1 MALKDMKSDLSKFR
15 VPKSKPLESKPRVDV
30 NKNANKTPLSSMTES
45 APKIP
50 RSTTT
55 VNKEGVNPQKV
66 NQTEK
71 FKGETTPQPM
81 DNSEKFKGETTP
93 NVTTTVEKFKG
104 ETTPTPMSLVERYL
118 GETNPTD
125 MDNSSKFLGETTPK
139 EADNNSKFLG
149 ETTPKESDNNSQFLG
164 ETTPKEAS
172 NQSQF
177 LGETTPKEANNQSQ
191 FLGETT
197 PKEANN
203 QSQFLGETTPN
214 ESDNSSKFL
223 GETTPTPMS
232 LEERYLGQTTPSES
246 DKNSKFL
253 GETTPNESDRSS
265 KFLGETTPLS
275 SDRSS
280 KFLGETTPSEMPKST
295 GESFLGETTNKFVIQ
310 GDKDKGETT
319 PSPYTFSTKFLGE
332 TTSNPMIIPNG
343 EKGLGETTPI
353 NVTQG
358 DKPKGETTPNDFAFN
373 KKLENE
379 GKEYKEVNYQTDIH
393 SLGFNSKF
401 GGVEASRF
409 VGVNPNNTVFDGASS
424 LYSNQSDNSFKV
436 GGTYGESFNTAAGL
450 NSGQEG
456 FGLGKGHA
464 KRKSPSF
471 LDEQYS
477 KFNLREDAHNAGL
490 GLFRQPFILR
500 GIQRKKISKGEP
512 QVWGLGGFN
521 YDEGAIRGGI
531 VTSTVRALVDIVRIG
546 KWFASIPGILWG
558 AKQFGL
564 QRSQKF
570 GKIWTPVG
578 MLAAIGGQH
587 IGLKAQRPGLIPL
600 VDSTFQYQDNT
611 LNIVKDKLLTIYNVD
626 MLAGLSPG
634 LIPKGMPFASQL
646 DIKGGFNSLYGINI
660 MGPGLT
666 TRGDNTFSN
675 PSVFGPYSA
684 NILNK
689 TQTEYVNDGDK
700 GTSLAIKN
708 TKISLATI
716 QNKFR
721 KGRKVEIKTSAGD
734 VTIQNNPFEKEINTL
749 GESHNINLLDKG
761 ELIRT
766 YETIAYGDIP
776 KRIAGDTELNDFR
789 SLLKGSEKDKA
800 KNENYAESNL
810 TTRFGFGN
818 PGAIGADR
826 TDRNVSTPNGADLV
840 NKADIGAPIQEDLVP
855 LVFYPTDNA
864 GAVVP
869 SKHIQFRGTVSGI
882 TDNFSPGWEGFKYN
896 GRADSAY
903 KYGTFSRDV
912 SFAFS
917 VYPTTK
923 VELEPL
929 YKKLERLST
938 MTMPKYGTAG
948 YQGMLIRFTLGKMWN
963 QHLALIDSLAYSY
976 SDEVP
981 WDIEAGASMGVDVSI
996 GLKILS
1002 DTLPE
1007 YETYPVYDLGFGE

>member
-1 MALKDMKSDLSKFR
+1 MKSDLSKFR
-15 VPKSKPLESKPRVDV
+15 VPTKNPLEAKPRVDV
-30 NKNANKTPLSSMTES
+30 NKNANKTPLSGLVQS
-45 APKIP
+45 APIKTSISP
-50 RSTTT
+50 TTPDK
-55 VNKEGVNPQKV
+55 NGVNPQKV

-71 FKGETTPQPM
+71 FKGETSPKPL
-81 DNSEKFKGETTP
+81 P
-93 NVTTTVEKFKG
+93 N
-104 ETTPTPMSLVERYL
+104 L
-118 GETNPTD
+118 
-125 MDNSSKFLGETTPK
+125 
-139 EADNNSKFLG
+139 A
-149 ETTPKESDNNSQFLG
+149 QFLG
-164 ETTPKEAS
+164 ETTPKPMSLEERYLGQTDPNMV
-172 NQSQF
+172 NQTETFKGETSPTQMDSTSGKKF
-177 LGETTPKEANNQSQ
+177 LGETNPKEANNQSQ

-197 PKEANN
+197 PKE
-203 QSQFLGETTPN
+203 
-214 ESDNSSKFL
+214 SDRSSKFL
-223 GETTPTPMS
+223 GETNTKPMS
-232 LEERYLGQTTPSES
+232 LEERYLGETNPNES
-246 DKNSKFL
+246 DKSSKFL

-265 KFLGETTPLS
+265 KFLGETTPNPKNNKSNGILHQTFLGETTPNE

-280 KFLGETTPSEMPKST
+280 KFLGETSPNEMDNSSK
-295 GESFLGETTNKFVIQ
+295 FLGETNNKFIIQ

-319 PSPYTFSTKFLGE
+319 PTPFGFSSKFLGE
-332 TTSNPMIIPNG
+332 TASNPMIIPNG
-343 EKGLGETTPI
+343 EMGLGETTPV

-358 DKPKGETTPNDFAFN
+358 DKPKGETSPTEFAFK

-379 GKEYKEVNYQTDIH
+379 GKEYKEVNYQKDIH

-401 GGVEASRF
+401 GGKEATKF
-409 VGVNPNNTVFDGASS
+409 VGINPNNTVFDNTNSM
-424 LYSNQSDNSFKV
+424 YSNPNNFTHKGKFTLDS
-436 GGTYGESFNTAAGL
+436 TYTKSFNDASGI
-450 NSGQEG
+450 NSGEEG

-477 KFNLREDAHNAGL
+477 KFNLRDDAHNAGL

-512 QVWGLGGFN
+512 QVWGVGGFN

-531 VTSTVRALVDIVRIG
+531 VTSTVRALVDVLRIG

-611 LNIVKDKLLTIYNVD
+611 LNIVKDKLLNIYNLD

-646 DIKGGFNSLYGINI
+646 DVRGGFNSLYGINI

-689 TQTEYVNDGDK
+689 VQTEYVNDGDK

-721 KGRKVEIKTSAGD
+721 KGRSVEIKTSAGD

-749 GESHNINLLDKG
+749 GESHKINLLDKG
-761 ELIRT
+761 ELIRN
-766 YETIAYGDIP
+766 YETIAYGDMP
-776 KRIAGDTELNDFR
+776 ERVAGDTEINDFR
-789 SLLKGSEKDKA
+789 SLLSGDENTKA
-800 KNENYAESNL
+800 ANENYADNNL
-810 TTRFGFGN
+810 GTKFGFGN
-818 PGAIGADR
+818 PGAVGADR
-826 TDRNVSTPNGADLV
+826 TDRTVSTQNGPDAIQTSAIGATEQDDLV
-840 NKADIGAPIQEDLVP
+840 K
-855 LVFYPTDNA
+855 LVFYPTDND
-864 GAVVP
+864 GAIVP

-882 TDNFSPGWEGFKYN
+882 TDTFSPGWDSFKYN

-903 KYGTFSRDV
+903 KYGTFSRDL
-912 SFAFS
+912 SFGFQ
-917 VYPTTK
+917 VYPTAK
-923 VELEPL
+923 SELAPL
-929 YKKLERLST
+929 YSKLERLST

-948 YQGMLIRFTLGKMWN
+948 YQGMLIRVTLGKMWE
-963 QHLALIDSLAYSY
+963 QHLAFIDSLSYSF

-981 WDIEAGASMGVDVSI
+981 WDIDAGASMGVDVAIS
-996 GLKILS
+996 LKILS
-1002 DTLPE
+1002 DDLPQ
-1007 YETYPVYDLGFGE
+1007 YETYPVYDLDFGG